1 MGWVKGG
8 VLLSADVKNKNSFD
22 RLPTILFRGP
32 HNETSPRLV
41 IGKLYRLILYTV
53 DTVSLC
59 YYNSL
64 DQSHGKMLSFE
75 AKKFIEV

>member
-8 VLLSADVKNKNSFD
+8 VLLSADVKNKKSFD

-41 IGKLYRLILYTV
+41 IGKLYRLLLYTV
-53 DTVSLC
+53 AAAEFDTFCDLC
-59 YYNSL
+59 
-64 DQSHGKMLSFE
+64 G
-75 AKKFIEV
+75 

>member
-8 VLLSADVKNKNSFD
+8 VLLSADVKNKKSFD

-41 IGKLYRLILYTV
+41 IGKLYCLLLYTV
-53 DTVSLC
+53 TLRGLLT
-59 YYNSL
+59 N
-64 DQSHGKMLSFE
+64 HEKG
-75 AKKFIEV
+75 

>member
-22 RLPTILFRGP
+22 RLPTVLFRGP

-41 IGKLYRLILYTV
+41 IGLPA
-53 DTVSLC
+53 
-59 YYNSL
+59 
-64 DQSHGKMLSFE
+64 MLSGFSWTLVHNIRY
-75 AKKFIEV
+75 AMHN

>member
-8 VLLSADVKNKNSFD
+8 VLLSADVKNKKTFD

-41 IGKLYRLILYTV
+41 IGITDYQVFRLWVPIAE
-53 DTVSLC
+53 SLQDF
-59 YYNSL
+59 L
-64 DQSHGKMLSFE
+64 K
-75 AKKFIEV
+75 